1 LKFHIYHKNMDIPI
15 FLVARFSGRVCWNV
29 ALCIPESA
37 QSGLFDFP
45 GESVLRCFDNFSV
58 LEYAR

>member
-1 LKFHIYHKNMDIPI
+1 MDIPI